1 MQHAIDAGARADK
14 YRCRHA
20 DVPSPSKAAPML
32 HHVSLGVRTIEI
44 SAEFFD
50 ATLGAPGYVRVWS
63 DLEPGTLDQAVGDGR
78 PGGDDCLALKQRQ
91 ATQCAPGVGFHLAF
105 AATDASAVDAF
116 HRAALRHGGHC
127 HGAPGLRPDYGDDY
141 DAAFVDDRDGH
152 HIEAVVDCTP
162 PR

>member
-1 MQHAIDAGARADK
+1 
-14 YRCRHA
+14 
-20 DVPSPSKAAPML
+20 ML

-91 ATQCAPGVGFHLAF
+91 AI